1 MEHLTPA
8 AVDSVTITTLIDN
21 SVDLLAA
28 DAGPARE
35 AMFRGPGTESSIMA
49 DGRAFVGLI
58 GEHGYS
64 ALVEV
69 RVGEHSTTV
78 MYDAGLSPHGLREN
92 MRRLEVD
99 PRDIEAMVMSHGHFD
114 HTTGL
119 EGIVR
124 DLGAAAVPIVL
135 HPDFWNQRRIR
146 VDGTELIELPTPSRS
161 AIEGSGIEITEE
173 RNPSFLFDAG
183 LLVTGEVD
191 RTTEFERGFP
201 GQEAYRDGHWQPD
214 EATLDDQALVINVAG
229 KGLVIMSGCGHA
241 GIVNIVRY
249 VRRLTGIDRVHAV
262 IGGFHL
268 SGKAFEPIIGRAV
281 EALAELEPNV
291 VVPAH
296 CTGWKAHHALA
307 AGLPDA
313 YRPNVVGARFEL

>member
-1 MEHLTPA
+1 MEHITPA

-35 AMFRGPGTESSIMA
+35 AMFNGPGTESSIMA
-49 DGRAFVGLI
+49 DGRAFEGLI

-69 RVGEHSTTV
+69 SVGQDSTTV
-78 MYDAGLSPHGLREN
+78 MYDAGLSPYGLREN

-119 EGIVR
+119 EGIVK

-135 HPDFWNQRRIR
+135 HPDFWNQRRLRI
-146 VDGTELIELPTPSRS
+146 DGTELIELPTVSRS
-161 AIEGSGIEITEE
+161 AVEGSGIRITEE

-183 LLVTGEVD
+183 LLVTGEID
-191 RTTEFERGFP
+191 RTTDFERGLP
-201 GQEAYRDGHWQPD
+201 GQEAYLDGRWQAD

-249 VRRLTGIDRVHAV
+249 VRRLTGIDQVYAV

-268 SGKAFEPIIGRAV
+268 SGKAFEPIIGRTV
-281 EALAELEPNV
+281 EALAELEPDV

-296 CTGWKAHHALA
+296 CTGWRAHHALA
-307 AGLPDA
+307 AKLPDA
-313 YRPNVVGARFEL
+313 YRPNVVGAKFEL

>member
-1 MEHLTPA
+1 MERITPT
-8 AVDSVTITTLIDN
+8 AVDSITITTLIDN

-28 DAGPARE
+28 DAKPARE
-35 AMFRGPGTESSIMA
+35 AMFNGPGADSSIMA
-49 DGRAFVGLI
+49 GGRAFDGLI

-69 RVGEHSTTV
+69 SSGDRSTTV
-78 MYDAGLSPHGLREN
+78 MYDAGLSPYGLREN

-99 PRDIEAMVMSHGHFD
+99 PRGIEAMVMRHGHFD

-119 EGIVR
+119 EGIVK

-135 HPDFWNQRRIR
+135 HPDFWNQRRLRI
-146 VDGTELIELPTPSRS
+146 DGTELIELPTVSRR
-161 AIEGSGIEITEE
+161 AIEGAGIQITEE

-183 LLVTGEVD
+183 LLVTGEID
-191 RTTEFERGFP
+191 RTTDFERGLP
-201 GQEAYRDGHWQPD
+201 GQEAYLDGRWQAD

-241 GIVNIVRY
+241 GIVNIVRH
-249 VRRLTGIDRVHAV
+249 VRRLTGIDQVYAV

-268 SGKAFEPIIGRAV
+268 SGKAFEPIIGRTV
-281 EALAELEPNV
+281 EALAELEPDV

-296 CTGWKAHHALA
+296 CIGWKAHLALA
-307 AGLPDA
+307 ARLPDA

>member
-1 MEHLTPA
+1 MEHITPA

-35 AMFRGPGTESSIMA
+35 AMFNGPGTESSIMA
-49 DGRAFVGLI
+49 DGRAFEGLI

-69 RVGEHSTTV
+69 SVGQDSTTV
-78 MYDAGLSPHGLREN
+78 MYDAGLSPYGLREN

-119 EGIVR
+119 EGIVK

-135 HPDFWNQRRIR
+135 HPDFWNQRRLRI
-146 VDGTELIELPTPSRS
+146 DGTELIELPTVSRR
-161 AIEGSGIEITEE
+161 AIEGSGIQITEE

-183 LLVTGEVD
+183 LLVTGEID
-191 RTTEFERGFP
+191 RTTDFERGLP
-201 GQEAYRDGHWQPD
+201 GQEAYLDGRWQAD

-249 VRRLTGIDRVHAV
+249 VRRLTGIDQIYAV

-268 SGKAFEPIIGRAV
+268 SGKAFEPIIGRTV
-281 EALAELEPNV
+281 EALAELEPDV

-296 CTGWKAHHALA
+296 CTGWRAHHALA
-307 AGLPDA
+307 AKLPDA
-313 YRPNVVGARFEL
+313 YRPNVVGAKFEL